1 MRTGGGSCS
10 PSTSQDS
17 QGFDGALLEATNIEL
32 QYVVDSDTG
41 ELLRAVPTL
50 VLDRLTKY

>member
-1 MRTGGGSCS
+1 MRTGGGSCI

-17 QGFDGALLEATNIEL
+17 QGIDGALLEATNIEL

-41 ELLRAVPTL
+41 ELLRAVSTL
-50 VLDRLTKY
+50 D